1 MAGYIKLYRKFAE
14 WEWYQDANVTR
25 VFLHLLLSAN
35 YEDKRWRGQL
45 IKRGQFVTSIEHLS
59 NGLGLSIQ
67 QIRTALEKLEGTGEI
82 AKQSTNQYT
91 LITICKFDCYQAEGE
106 AEQQTDNNQITN
118 EQQTDNNQ
126 TTNEQQ
132 TDNNQITTTKEYKEY
147 KEREEDNPHTYA
159 HACVRVREND
169 ERFYAEMKRGGTQW
183 QEDACRTLKITL
195 PELADLVCQF
205 EVECRAKGTTHI
217 SWKDASSH
225 FIDWGRRQ
233 VQSRQKQQYYGSR
246 NKENIDKRGGFEP
259 TDNTDYSA

>member
-106 AEQQTDNNQITN
+106 AEQQTDNNQI
-118 EQQTDNNQ
+118 
-126 TTNEQQ
+126 TNEQQ

>member
-1 MAGYIKLYRKFAE
+1 MAGYIKLYRKFAD

-25 VFLHLLLSAN
+25 VFLHLLLTAN
-35 YEDKRWRGQL
+35 YEDKRWRGKSVVKGQ
-45 IKRGQFVTSIEHLS
+45 IIVGRKRLAEALNLTEQ
-59 NGLGLSIQ
+59 N
-67 QIRTALEKLEGTGEI
+67 IRTALDKLESTGEI
-82 AKQSTNQYT
+82 KREVTNKYT
-91 LITICKFDCYQAEGE
+91 LITICNYVSYQSTEGY
-106 AEQQTDNNQITN
+106 EQPTNNQQITN
-118 EQQTDNNQ
+118 NQPTINQQV
-126 TTNEQQ
+126 
-132 TDNNQITTTKEYKEY
+132 TTTKEYKEY

-159 HACVRVREND
+159 HV
-169 ERFYAEMKRGGTQW
+169 YARDGDDQFFAAMKRGGTQW

-233 VQSRQKQQYYGSR
+233 VQSRQKTNYGSR

>member
-1 MAGYIKLYRKFAE
+1 
-14 WEWYQDANVTR
+14 
-25 VFLHLLLSAN
+25 
-35 YEDKRWRGQL
+35 
-45 IKRGQFVTSIEHLS
+45 
-59 NGLGLSIQ
+59 
-67 QIRTALEKLEGTGEI
+67 
-82 AKQSTNQYT
+82 
-91 LITICKFDCYQAEGE
+91 
-106 AEQQTDNNQITN
+106 
-118 EQQTDNNQ
+118 
-126 TTNEQQ
+126 
-132 TDNNQITTTKEYKEY
+132 
-147 KEREEDNPHTYA
+147 
-159 HACVRVREND
+159 
-169 ERFYAEMKRGGTQW
+169 MKRGGTQW

>member
-1 MAGYIKLYRKFAE
+1 MAGYVKLHRQMTE
-14 WEWYQDANVTR
+14 WEWYQDTYVKCL
-25 VFLHLLLSAN
+25 FLHLLLCAN
-35 YEDKRWRGQL
+35 YEDKRWRGKM
-45 IKRGQFVTSIEHLS
+45 IFRGQLVTSLAHLS
-59 NGLGLSIQ
+59 DGSGLSIR
-67 QIRTALEKLEGTGEI
+67 QIRTALGKLSETGEI
-82 AKQSTNQYT
+82 ITETTNKFT
-91 LITICKFDCYQAEGE
+91 VITICKFDFYQS
-106 AEQQTDNNQITN
+106 N
-118 EQQTDNNQ
+118 EEDVRQSNDNQ
-126 TTNEQQ
+126 TTNKRQ
-132 TDNNQITTTKEYKEY
+132 TNDNQTTTTKEYKEY

-159 HACVRVREND
+159 HACVRARDGD
-169 ERFYAEMKRGGTQW
+169 EEFFAAMKRGGTQW